1 MMHSANQFVYTR
13 ERRRFG
19 RQCLFSDRNQLMLSI
34 NPSKR
39 QRCQFILRNPVHQG
53 TQLSRQLAYTI
64 METENVTLA
73 EHGMYHYEGGWPRE
87 VNIKDEEATLRH
99 RKKIERDDNWGGQVI
114 GLIHQSGEV
123 AEENNT
129 VNIYQEFFLDLPG
142 ELGQDIR
149 MAFESRQKNIFHD
162 PEIIRRPISVIDWT
176 PNDVKRFLV
185 LHTNIPLERKVPK
198 EGNKKEKPKEKEDKK
213 KLVLL
218 MPLVKQEKI
227 VNTNDFYIWNL
238 DNPLKPM
245 ITFSCDDKVLKC
257 GYCPKDENWIAGG
270 LKSGKICLW
279 NSRMGGQPVSICPL
293 EAAHREPV
301 AALCW
306 VHSKTNTE
314 FYTGS
319 YDGSVKYWD
328 GRDLEN
334 PIQELLMDTEMT
346 DDQSRDRSHGITA
359 MEFEYTI
366 PIRFIVATDMGSIF
380 IGNRKGMTPME
391 TLAAGNYRLFAG
403 PIRTVER
410 NPFFVKNFLITGDWC
425 AKIWAEECKAS
436 PLTFLVKKRN
446 QVLCGSWSTARCS
459 LFVTGD
465 SEGELD
471 FWDMLL
477 NQRKPIFTL
486 KFSSRVLCVRFRADG
501 KYLAVGLGN
510 GDIQIL
516 EMDRAMKQSSSKDK
530 ALMVA
535 MFEREQLRCKLLE
548 GRVEEIKLKHRLTA
562 ADLER
567 KTLLEAQQQQL
578 IPEPLDPDN
587 PDEFLRIITSDE
599 EFRDVLNSFQDH
611 VLKVDRK
618 RQKREYIMELTD
630 FDMDNINLSHE
641 DIPPTVT
648 NAGSVS
654 DEENLNETNEITNS

>member
-1 MMHSANQFVYTR
+1 MHSANQFGYTR

-39 QRCQFILRNPVHQG
+39 QRCQFVLRNPVHQA
-53 TQLSRQLAYTI
+53 TQLGRQLAYTI

-73 EHGMYHYEGGWPRE
+73 EHGMYHYEGGWPKE
-87 VNIKDEEATLRH
+87 VNIKDEESTLRH

-114 GLIHQSGEV
+114 GLIHHAVDV
-123 AEENNT
+123 AEKNT
-129 VNIYQEFFLDLPG
+129 TMNIYQDFFVDLTTESGGGGG
-142 ELGQDIR
+142 EDIKS
-149 MAFESRQKNIFHD
+149 AFESRQKNIFHD
-162 PEIIRRPISVIDWT
+162 PEIIRRPVSVLDWT
-176 PNDVKRFLV
+176 PNDVRRFLV
-185 LHTNIPLERKVPK
+185 LHTNIPLERPLPG
-198 EGNKKEKPKEKEDKK
+198 EEANKKELVRKEEKK
-213 KLVLL
+213 KITLIT
-218 MPLVKQEKI
+218 PLVKQEP
-227 VNTNDFYIWNL
+227 VLNTNDFYIWNL
-238 DNPLKPM
+238 ENPLKPM
-245 ITFSCDDKVLKC
+245 ITFNSDDKVLKSL
-257 GYCPKDENWIAGG
+257 YCPKDENWIAGG
-270 LKSGKICLW
+270 LQSGKICLW
-279 NSRMGGQPVSICPL
+279 NSKMGGQPVSICPL

-328 GRDLEN
+328 GRNLDN
-334 PIQELLMDTEMT
+334 PLQELLMDPEMT
-346 DDQSRDRSHGITA
+346 DDQVRSRSHGVTV

-366 PIRFIVATDMGSIF
+366 PIRFIVASDMGSIF

-391 TLAAGNYRLFAG
+391 TLAAGNYRLFHG
-403 PIRTVER
+403 PIRSVER

-425 AKIWAEECKAS
+425 AKIWAEECKGS

-446 QVLCGSWSTARCS
+446 QILCGSWSTARCS

-465 SEGELD
+465 IEGELD

-477 NQRKPIFTL
+477 SQRLPIFNVN
-486 KFSSRVLCVRFRADG
+486 FSSRVLSVRFRSDG
-501 KYLAVGLGN
+501 EFLAVGLGN

-516 EMDRAMKQSSSKDK
+516 EMDKAMKHSTSKDK

-548 GRVEEIKLKHRLTA
+548 GRVEEIKLRHRLTA

-567 KTLLEAQQQQL
+567 KTLLEMQQQTTM
-578 IPEPLDPDN
+578 EPLDPDN
-587 PDEFLRIITSDE
+587 PDEFLRLITSDE
-599 EFRDVLNSFQDH
+599 EFRNVLNSFQDY

-618 RQKREYIMELTD
+618 RQLRECIMEVTD
-630 FDMDNINLSHE
+630 FEVEHTVPSIEKISNTPRPSDIDE
-641 DIPPTVT
+641 D
-648 NAGSVS
+648 VS
-654 DEENLNETNEITNS
+654 

>member
-1 MMHSANQFVYTR
+1 MHSANQFVYTR

-39 QRCQFILRNPVHQG
+39 QRCQYILRNPVHQG
-53 TQLSRQLAYTI
+53 TQLSRQLAYSI
-64 METENVTLA
+64 METENVSLA
-73 EHGMYHYEGGWPRE
+73 DHGMYHYEGGWPRE

-99 RKKIERDDNWGGQVI
+99 RKKIERDDNWGGQVV
-114 GLIHQSGEV
+114 GLIHQSLDV

-129 VNIYQEFFLDLPG
+129 VNIYEDFFLDLPSEAG
-142 ELGQDIR
+142 DSIR
-149 MAFESRQKNIFHD
+149 TAFEARQKNIFHD
-162 PEIIRRPISVIDWT
+162 PEIIRRPIAVIDWT
-176 PNDVKRFLV
+176 PNDVRRFLV
-185 LHTNIPLERKVPK
+185 LHSNIPLARRMPGES
-198 EGNKKEKPKEKEDKK
+198 NKKDKPKEKDDGKK
-213 KLVLL
+213 KLILL
-218 MPLVKQEKI
+218 TPLVKQEKI
-227 VNTNDFYIWNL
+227 ENTNDFYIWNL
-238 DNPLKPM
+238 ENPLKPM
-245 ITFSCDDKVLKC
+245 TSFSCDDKVLKTL
-257 GYCPKDENWIAGG
+257 YCPKDENWIAGG
-270 LKSGKICLW
+270 LQSGKICIW

-293 EAAHREPV
+293 EAAHREPA

-319 YDGSVKYWD
+319 HDGSVKYWD
-328 GRDLEN
+328 GRDLEQ
-334 PIQELLMDTEMT
+334 PIQELLMDPQMT
-346 DDQSRDRSHGITA
+346 DDQMRSRSHGVTV

-366 PIRFIVATDMGSIF
+366 PIRFIVGTDMGSIF

-391 TLAAGNYRLFAG
+391 TLAAGNYRLFNG

-425 AKIWAEECKAS
+425 AKIWAEECKGS
-436 PLTFLVKKRN
+436 PLTFLIKKSN
-446 QVLCGSWSTARCS
+446 QILCGSWSTARCS

-477 NQRKPIFTL
+477 NQRKSIFSM
-486 KFSSRVLCVRFRADG
+486 KFSARILCVKFRPDG
-501 KYLAVGLGN
+501 EYLAVGLGN

-516 EMDRAMKQSSSKDK
+516 EMDKAMKQSSSKDK
-530 ALMVA
+530 GLMVA

-567 KTLLEAQQQQL
+567 KTLIEAQEKEK
-578 IPEPLDPDN
+578 IAPEPLDPDN

-599 EFRDVLNSFQDH
+599 EFRDIFNSFQDH
-611 VLKVDRK
+611 VLKTDKK
-618 RQKREYIMELTD
+618 RQKREYIMDLTD
-630 FDMDNINLSHE
+630 FEMELTTHHSMGNLPT
-641 DIPPTVT
+641 PP
-648 NAGSVS
+648 AAPGS
-654 DEENLNETNEITNS
+654 DEENMNMNIINT